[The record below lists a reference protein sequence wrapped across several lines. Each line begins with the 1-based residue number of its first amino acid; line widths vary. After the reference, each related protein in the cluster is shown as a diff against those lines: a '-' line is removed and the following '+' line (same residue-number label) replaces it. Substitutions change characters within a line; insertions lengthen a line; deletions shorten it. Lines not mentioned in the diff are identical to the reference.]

1 MMKHVKVLMS
11 TYNGQK
17 YLREQI
23 DSILN
28 QQGVEVSLL
37 IRDDGSKDETLNI
50 LSEYEEK
57 HSNIEIIRGE
67 NIGFAE
73 SFMSLIYKANEYDDV
88 GYFAFSD
95 QDDVWFPEK
104 LYSAVKRLDSMD
116 SSKMKLYFSNTM
128 AVDEKLNPLFKTH
141 DEATLR
147 LDKAA
152 SLVRYFILGCTMV
165 FDKNLVSFVS
175 SHRPVYK
182 IMMHDLWIHQTCAFL
197 GEIVYDNEPRILY
210 RQHSSNAAGV
220 GSSKMKRVRRLKKS
234 FATYERRHFR
244 ELNAKNLLATYGE
257 LFNESD
263 YNLISAAAN
272 YRKNIMSRYYLFS
285 SEKFD
290 MGSKLSN
297 LNIKFRIV
305 FGLF

>member
-1 MMKHVKVLMS
+1 MVKRVKVLMS

-28 QQGVEVSLL
+28 QQEVEVSLL
-37 IRDDGSKDETLNI
+37 IRDDGSRDDTLTI
-50 LSEYEEK
+50 LSEYSSKYLNVEVVK
-57 HSNIEIIRGE
+57 GGNL
-67 NIGFAE
+67 GFAN
-73 SFMSLIYKANEYDDV
+73 SFMELVYKSSKDNDYD
-88 GYFAFSD
+88 YYAFSD
-95 QDDVWFPEK
+95 QDDVWLPEK
-104 LYSAVKRLDSMD
+104 LSSAVKRLESMD
-116 SSKMKLYFSNTM
+116 NSKMRLYFSNTM

-165 FDKNLVSFVS
+165 FDNNLVNFVS
-175 SHRPVYK
+175 SHKPVYK
-182 IMMHDLWIHQTCAFL
+182 IMMHDLWVHQTCAFF

-210 RQHSSNAAGV
+210 RQHSSNAAGI
-220 GSSKMKRVRRLKKS
+220 GSSKMKRIRRLKKS
-234 FATYERRHFR
+234 FASYERRHFR

-257 LFNESD
+257 LLNHND
-263 YNLISAAAN
+263 YNLISAVAN
-272 YRKNIMSRYYLFS
+272 YRKGIMNRYYLLN

-290 MGSKLSN
+290 MGSILSN
-297 LNIKFRIV
+297 LNVKLRI
-305 FGLF
+305 FLGLF

>member
-1 MMKHVKVLMS
+1 MVKRVKVLMS

-28 QQGVEVSLL
+28 QQEVEVSLL
-37 IRDDGSKDETLNI
+37 IRDDGSRDDTLTI
-50 LSEYEEK
+50 LSEYSSKYLNVEVVK
-57 HSNIEIIRGE
+57 GGNL
-67 NIGFAE
+67 GFAN
-73 SFMSLIYKANEYDDV
+73 SFMELVYKSSKDNDYD
-88 GYFAFSD
+88 YYAFSD
-95 QDDVWFPEK
+95 QDDVWLPEK
-104 LYSAVKRLDSMD
+104 LSSAVKRLESMAN
-116 SSKMKLYFSNTM
+116 SKMRLYFSNTM

-165 FDKNLVSFVS
+165 FDNNLVNFVS
-175 SHRPVYK
+175 SHKPVYK
-182 IMMHDLWIHQTCAFL
+182 IMMHDLWVHQTCAFF

-210 RQHSSNAAGV
+210 RQHSSNAAGI
-220 GSSKMKRVRRLKKS
+220 GSSKMKRIRRLKKS
-234 FATYERRHFR
+234 FASYERRHFR

-257 LFNESD
+257 LLNHND
-263 YNLISAAAN
+263 YNLISAVAN
-272 YRKNIMSRYYLFS
+272 YRKGIMNRYYLLN

-290 MGSKLSN
+290 MGSILSN
-297 LNIKFRIV
+297 LNVKLRI
-305 FGLF
+305 FLGLF

>member
-1 MMKHVKVLMS
+1 MERIMVLMS

-37 IRDDGSKDETLNI
+37 IRDDGSRDDTLTI
-50 LSEYEEK
+50 LSEYSSKYPNVEVIK
-57 HSNIEIIRGE
+57 GE
-67 NIGFAE
+67 NLGFAN
-73 SFMSLIYKANEYDDV
+73 SFMELVYKSSGDSDFDY
-88 GYFAFSD
+88 YAFSD
-95 QDDVWFPEK
+95 QDDVWLPEK
-104 LYSAVKRLDSMD
+104 LSSAVKRLDSMD
-116 SSKMKLYFSNTM
+116 SSKMRLYFSNTM

-165 FDKNLVSFVS
+165 FDKKLVDFVS
-175 SHRPVYK
+175 RHKPVHK
-182 IMMHDLWIHQTCAFL
+182 IMMHDLWIHQTCAFF
-197 GEIVYDNEPRILY
+197 GEILYDNEPRILY
-210 RQHSSNAAGV
+210 RQHSSNAAGI
-220 GSSKMKRVRRLKKS
+220 GSSKMKRIRRLKKS

-272 YRKNIMSRYYLFS
+272 YRKSIMSRYYLLS
-285 SEKFD
+285 SEKYD

-297 LNIKFRIV
+297 LNIKLRIV
-305 FGLF
+305 LGLF